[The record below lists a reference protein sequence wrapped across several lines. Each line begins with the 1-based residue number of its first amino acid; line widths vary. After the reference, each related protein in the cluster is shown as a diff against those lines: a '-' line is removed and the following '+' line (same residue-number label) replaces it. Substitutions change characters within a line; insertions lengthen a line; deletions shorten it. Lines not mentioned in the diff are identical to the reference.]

1 MKCAP
6 CFLDWMDQMETTD
19 RVQTNS
25 PIVHKGAPSSP
36 LKCFC
41 SVWKETTYPH
51 ETNFWEENWQL
62 KEKLRRPHSSWNH
75 LEADT
80 VIFDDDWLNQ
90 KHLLL
95 KDYRVT
101 ELASFGSCSLCRQGN
116 QQALELP
123 PPTPHVSHKA
133 ILTLLKC
140 TLQFPWET

>member
-1 MKCAP
+1 MSPDALTEDPAIRGCSQSRQVETGAAQEAAALRGLAQWHLEWLESRILWVAHKMKCAS

-25 PIVHKGAPSSP
+25 PIVHKGAPCSP

-51 ETNFWEENWQL
+51 ETDFWEENWQL

-80 VIFDDDWLNQ
+80 VIFD
-90 KHLLL
+90 
-95 KDYRVT
+95 
-101 ELASFGSCSLCRQGN
+101 
-116 QQALELP
+116 
-123 PPTPHVSHKA
+123 
-133 ILTLLKC
+133 
-140 TLQFPWET
+140 